1 MSILIPTAVL
11 AWIIIYIIR
20 RRKKPSLQKADNPY
34 AGLRDM
40 ALQTTPGQL
49 GIDPGADPSGVYGV
63 VLDWPLKEGIIS
75 LVCFS
80 SGDASMYT
88 STGGGMIGG
97 GSHDAIKSAAKE
109 FVQKAQGYLKLAV
122 KTDTVELPDADELQF
137 CFLTASGIFTARES
151 FSLIK
156 NNSSAWLPLFAE
168 ANNVI
173 AALRTTES

>member
-97 GSHDAIKSAAKE
+97 GNHGAIKSAAK
-109 FVQKAQGYLKLAV
+109 
-122 KTDTVELPDADELQF
+122 
-137 CFLTASGIFTARES
+137 
-151 FSLIK
+151 
-156 NNSSAWLPLFAE
+156 
-168 ANNVI
+168 
-173 AALRTTES
+173 

>member
-1 MSILIPTAVL
+1 MSILIPTAVI
-11 AWIIIYIIR
+11 AWIIIYVVK
-20 RRKKPSLQKADNPY
+20 RRKKSTLQNTDNPY
-34 AGLRDM
+34 AGLRNM

-49 GIDPGADPSGVYGV
+49 GLDPGADPSGVYGV

-97 GSHDAIKSAAKE
+97 RSHDAIKTAAKE
-109 FVQKAQGYLKLAV
+109 FVQKAQHYLKLAT
-122 KTDTVELPDADELQF
+122 KTQWTELPDAGKLQF
-137 CFLTASGIFTARES
+137 CFLTASGIFFARES

-156 NNSSAWLPLFAE
+156 NNSSVWLPLFAE
-168 ANNVI
+168 ANKVI
-173 AALRTTES
+173 AALRTKEG